1 MRRKRLTAISCLSD
15 VAQRNHQSNAVLCR
29 KQILVK
35 LRFTRGRRSRRRP
48 SCACPQYGD
57 FFDVS
62 TIRRCLASPSV
73 DVLPSLLQPYNG
85 RVWMIVYIRHPI
97 VRFLEA
103 IQPMKCLGHL
113 PFSSGPNCGS
123 QFSHARRRR
132 LPILKACPTLQ
143 CSWTSLD
150 PGKRMLAG
158 VMQLF
163 WISFHQRV
171 KVALI

>member
-1 MRRKRLTAISCLSD
+1 MWL
-15 VAQRNHQSNAVLCR
+15 NATTKAMPYYAGSR
-29 KQILVK
+29 S
-35 LRFTRGRRSRRRP
+35 RGRRSRRRP

-158 VMQLF
+158 VMQLL
-163 WISFHQRV
+163 WTSSHQRV